1 MNETLL
7 ILAVTSVCCSLVGA
21 ILLMRQSLMI
31 ADAISHTVLLG
42 IVLAFFLVPDLD
54 SPFLMISAAILGV
67 LTVLAIE
74 GLTKSQAVRYDAA
87 IGLIFPAFF
96 SLAVIL
102 ISRYFRNVHLDVD
115 MVFLGEIIFAPF
127 NRMKFGTIS
136 LPKAL
141 VYGIGLLMLNAAF
154 IGYYYR
160 ILKLRL
166 FDSSLATVL
175 GISVVSLDILLMV
188 LVSFTSVVSFQTVGA
203 ILVIA
208 LMAGPAMTAQ
218 LVSRSFP
225 ALLRNACLFAI
236 LNATI
241 GYQLALYFNVSMT
254 GMVATVTFLIFSFV
268 LLGKQLW
275 HIQKRIVND

>member
-1 MNETLL
+1 MSETLL

-42 IVLAFFLVPDLD
+42 IVLAFFIVPDLD
-54 SPFLMISAAILGV
+54 SPLLMISAAILGV
-67 LTVLAIE
+67 VTVLAIE
-74 GLTKSQAVRYDAA
+74 ALTKSQAVRYDAA

-102 ISRYFRNVHLDVD
+102 ISRYFRNVHLDID

-127 NRMKFGTIS
+127 NRMKFGAIS
-136 LPKAL
+136 VPKAF
-141 VYGIGLLMLNAAF
+141 VYGIMLLIVNGAF

-166 FDSSLATVL
+166 FDSNLAVIL
-175 GISVVSLDILLMV
+175 GVSVATLDIMLMV

-225 ALLRNACLFAI
+225 ALLRNACFFAI
-236 LNATI
+236 INATV
-241 GYQLALYFNVSMT
+241 GYLLALQFNVSMT
-254 GMVATVTFLIFSFV
+254 GMVSTVTFIMFGLVLI
-268 LLGKQLW
+268 GTQLW
-275 HIQKRIVND
+275 QRTIKH